1 MISTSD
7 MYKYMLPDCKPSV
20 VNRHNLHWKKIW
32 KNAIFSYIDL
42 RDRDIIFKFIHEIL
56 PNKTRLYQIRQTN
69 SPLCPLCNVSEDN
82 IHMFE
87 KCKKVKLVLDYFRY
101 TLNYI
106 CGIENVNLK
115 EMLYLDI
122 KIKNKKKVN
131 TAIVLTSQYIST
143 IWYNRGKSM
152 YVEPNLFKV
161 NILRHQ
167 TFLKMVLKERMY
179 QIFTDNYCSL
189 NVNL

>member
-1 MISTSD
+1 
-7 MYKYMLPDCKPSV
+7 
-20 VNRHNLHWKKIW
+20 
-32 KNAIFSYIDL
+32 
-42 RDRDIIFKFIHEIL
+42 
-56 PNKTRLYQIRQTN
+56 
-69 SPLCPLCNVSEDN
+69 
-82 IHMFE
+82 MFE

-101 TLNYI
+101 ILNYI